1 MDKESGFMTL
11 RLRRGFETR
20 KSLSDGCGVKVQRIY
35 EWESGRRD
43 PRTMR
48 FDTAKRVADALGV
61 TLGELWDELA
71 SGTND
76 RNE

>member
-1 MDKESGFMTL
+1 MDKESSFKTL

-35 EWESGRRD
+35 EWDTGRRN

-61 TLGELWDELA
+61 TLGELWDELG
-71 SGTND
+71 SDTQS
-76 RNE
+76 

>member
-1 MDKESGFMTL
+1 MDKESSFMAL
-11 RLRRGFETR
+11 RLRRGFATR

-35 EWESGRRD
+35 EWDTGRRD

-61 TLGELWDELA
+61 TLGELWDELGPDTQ
-71 SGTND
+71 S
-76 RNE
+76 

>member
-1 MDKESGFMTL
+1 MDKESSFMTL
-11 RLRRGFETR
+11 RLRLGFETR

-35 EWESGRRD
+35 EWETGRRD

-61 TLGELWDELA
+61 TLGELWDELVPDTQ
-71 SGTND
+71 S
-76 RNE
+76 

>member
-1 MDKESGFMTL
+1 MDKESSFMTL
-11 RLRRGFETR
+11 RLRRGFATR
-20 KSLSDGCGVKVQRIY
+20 KSLSDGCGVKAQRLH
-35 EWESGRRD
+35 EWDTGSRD

-71 SGTND
+71 PDTKS
-76 RNE
+76 

>member
-1 MDKESGFMTL
+1 MDKESSFMNL

-35 EWESGRRD
+35 EWETGRRE